1 MADLVHALSL
11 VALIAATLQYAIL
24 VRHREERRD
33 ALRFAL
39 EAREALMWAH
49 RFDKPIPQRRWVD
62 GRFRLVR

>member
-11 VALIAATLQYAIL
+11 AALVAATLEYAIL

-33 ALRFAL
+33 ALRFAV
-39 EAREALMWAH
+39 EAREALMWGH
-49 RFDKPIPQRRWVD
+49 RFDKPVLQRRWVD